1 MDRIVTNTIKMDTG
15 ERCCLI
21 TDKVSK
27 MPLYYPCL
35 YISSELRKK
44 NESISTIELH
54 SASIALFYRFLNFKK
69 IDLEER
75 IKTAEFLR
83 LQEIDA
89 LKEFITKRMKKEKV
103 VNLDSGCRVSSNTQY
118 FRLTAIIKYLEWLCD
133 FFTVSYK
140 RDHIIIDKFIAKMK
154 SHRPKIRFRN
164 QNSLND
170 KNLSNNQLNILFDV
184 LKVGSEMNPFKAD
197 VQRRNRLMILIL
209 YHLGLRVGELLN
221 IKVTDIDIGSQTI
234 SINRRAD
241 DPDDSRIKQPLVKTL
256 ERKLSISNDLCIE
269 ICNYIKFER
278 RKHRMKKDNGYLFI
292 CHKKGNTFGEPL
304 SIQAYHKIINA
315 LKNSCPELSRMTGHK
330 LRHTWNFEF
339 SSKMDQMENP
349 PNQYEQEQIRSL
361 LMGWKEGSGTAST
374 YNRRFIEK
382 KAGEIA
388 LNMQKEIINRGG
400 V

>member
-27 MPLYYPCL
+27 LPLYYPCL

-69 IDLEER
+69 IDIEER
-75 IKTAEFLR
+75 IRTAEFLR

-89 LKEFITKRMKKEKV
+89 LKEFITNRMKKEKV
-103 VNLDSGCRVSSNTQY
+103 VNLDRGDRVSSNTQY
-118 FRLTAIIKYLEWLCD
+118 FRLTAITKYLEWLCD

-140 RDHIIIDKFIAKMK
+140 RDHRLIEKFIAKMK

-164 QNSLND
+164 QGSAND
-170 KNLSNNQLNILFDV
+170 KNLSKNQLNILFNI
-184 LKVGSEMNPFKAD
+184 LKVGSEMNPFNSD
-197 VQRRNRLMILIL
+197 VQKRNKLMISIL
-209 YHLGLRVGELLN
+209 YQLGLRAGELLN
-221 IKVTDIDIGSQTI
+221 IKVTDIDTGSQTI

-241 DPDDSRIKQPLVKTL
+241 DPNDSRIKQPLVKTL
-256 ERKLSISNDLCIE
+256 RRKLPISDELSNDIF
-269 ICNYIKFER
+269 NYIKTER
-278 RKHRMKKDNGYLFI
+278 RKHRTKKDNGYLFI
-292 CHKKGNTFGEPL
+292 CHKKGKTFGEPL
-304 SIQAYHKIINA
+304 SIQAYHKIINT

-330 LRHTWNFEF
+330 LRHTWNYEF
-339 SSKMDQMENP
+339 SSKMDQMDNP
-349 PNQYEQEQIRSL
+349 PNQYEQEQMRSL

-374 YNRRFIEK
+374 YNRRFIEN
-382 KAGEIA
+382 KAAELA

>member
-27 MPLYYPCL
+27 VPLYYPCL
-35 YISSELRKK
+35 YISTELRKK

-54 SASIALFYRFLNFKK
+54 SASIALFYRFLNFNK
-69 IDLEER
+69 IDIEAR
-75 IKTAEFLR
+75 IRTAEFLH

-89 LKEFITKRMKKEKV
+89 LKEFITNRMKKERV
-103 VNLDSGCRVSSNTQY
+103 VNINSGCRVSSNTQY
-118 FRLTAIIKYLEWLCD
+118 FRLTAITKYLEWLCD

-140 RDHIIIDKFIAKMK
+140 RDHKLVDKFIAKMK

-164 QNSLND
+164 QDSARD
-170 KNLSNNQLNILFDV
+170 KNLNQNQLNILFEI
-184 LKVGSEMNPFKAD
+184 LKIGSEMNPFNTN

-209 YHLGLRVGELLN
+209 YHLGLRAGELLN
-221 IKVTDIDIGSQTI
+221 IRVTDIDIGSQTI

-241 DPDDSRIKQPLVKTL
+241 DPNDSRIKQPLVKTL
-256 ERKLSISNDLCIE
+256 KRKLSISNDLCNE
-269 ICNYIKFER
+269 ICNYIKIER

-330 LRHTWNFEF
+330 LRHTWNYEF

-349 PNQYEQEQIRSL
+349 PNQYEQEQMRSL

-374 YNRRFIEK
+374 YNRRFIEN
-382 KAGEIA
+382 KAAELA
-388 LNMQKEIINRGG
+388 LNMQKDMIKRGG

>member
-54 SASIALFYRFLNFKK
+54 SASIALFYRFLYFKK

-75 IKTAEFLR
+75 IRTAVFLN

-103 VNLDSGCRVSSNTQY
+103 ANLDSGCRVNSNTQH

-133 FFTVSYK
+133 FFAVSYK
-140 RDHIIIDKFIAKMK
+140 RDHKLIEKFIAKLK

-164 QNSLND
+164 QDSAKDRNLNQ
-170 KNLSNNQLNILFDV
+170 NQINILFEI
-184 LKVGSEMNPFKAD
+184 LKIGSEMNPFNSD

-209 YHLGLRVGELLN
+209 YNLGLRAGELLN
-221 IKVTDIDIGSQTI
+221 IKIEDIDIGSQTI
-234 SINRRAD
+234 FINRRAD
-241 DPDDSRIKQPLVKTL
+241 DPHDSRIKQPLVKTL
-256 ERKLSISNDLCIE
+256 SRKLSISDDLSQE
-269 ICNYIKFER
+269 ISNYIKVER

-315 LKNSCPELSRMTGHK
+315 LRISCPELSRMTGHK
-330 LRHTWNFEF
+330 LRHTWNYEF
-339 SSKMDQMENP
+339 SSKMDRMESP
-349 PNQYEQEQIRSL
+349 PNQYEQEQMRSL

-374 YNRRFIEK
+374 YNRRFIEN
-382 KAGEIA
+382 KAGELA
-388 LNMQKEIINRGG
+388 LNMQKDMITRGG